1 MNIFSESGLFGGN
14 APSGEKKIKKVA
26 RKGEKWLTKG
36 GRGVQSGAHRGNVEA
51 ETTFLWVFITARE
64 ADQWKV
70 SLEGTSVSLTPRVE
84 SRFRRPSE
92 TVSSPVAIWC
102 LGRTNASAWSR
113 LRSLWPGLK
122 K

>member
-1 MNIFSESGLFGGN
+1 MSDG
-14 APSGEKKIKKVA
+14 GEKNSKKVA

-36 GRGVQSGAHRGNVEA
+36 GRGVQSGGHRGNVEA
-51 ETTFLWVFITARE
+51 ETTFSCVFVTARE

-92 TVSSPVAIWC
+92 TVSNLVAIWY
-102 LGRTNASAWSR
+102 LGRTNASVWSQ
-113 LRSLWPGLK
+113 LRSLWLGLK

>member
-1 MNIFSESGLFGGN
+1 MC
-14 APSGEKKIKKVA
+14 ASGEKKSKKVA
-26 RKGEKWLTKG
+26 RKGGKWLTAG
-36 GRGVQSGAHRGNVEA
+36 GCGVHSGGHRGNVEA
-51 ETTFLWVFITARE
+51 ETTISCVFVTARE

-92 TVSSPVAIWC
+92 TVSNLVAIWY
-102 LGRTNASAWSR
+102 LGRTNASVWSQSR
-113 LRSLWPGLK
+113 FLWLGLK